1 MSTPGLGSMYTH
13 ARNLT
18 ALCFMGA
25 LLMTKPALAQDDYLS
40 SLEAEAEN
48 TQVLEQAIA
57 EQEKLNKLSSVAPAA
72 KPAEPEQSKKPAP
85 KKTASTGKKSGKA
98 NSGQKKFEDSLF
110 QEFPGNFAV
119 YSSLDDAQKKEVY
132 TAYVDASDQEGLM
145 RFGPVLGK
153 ILDMASQ

>member
-13 ARNLT
+13 ACKLT

-25 LLMTKPALAQDDYLS
+25 LLVTKPAVAQDDYLS
-40 SLEAEAEN
+40 SLEVEAEN

-57 EQEKLNKLSSVAPAA
+57 EQEKLKKLSSAAPAT
-72 KPAEPEQSKKPAP
+72 KPAKPEQSNKPAP
-85 KKTASTGKKSGKA
+85 KKTASVSKKSGKP
-98 NSGQKKFEDSLF
+98 NSGQKKFEDRLF
-110 QEFPGNFAV
+110 EEFPGNYAV
-119 YSSLDDAQKKEVY
+119 YSSLDDSQKNQVY
-132 TAYVDASDQEGLM
+132 TAYVDASDKEGLM